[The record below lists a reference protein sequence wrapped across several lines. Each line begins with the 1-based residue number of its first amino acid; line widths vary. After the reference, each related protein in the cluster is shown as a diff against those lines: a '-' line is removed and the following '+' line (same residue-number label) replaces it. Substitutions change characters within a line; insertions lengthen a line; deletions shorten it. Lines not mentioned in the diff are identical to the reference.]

1 MLHEA
6 WLPAEKG
13 RVQGINDT
21 LVFSMSSF
29 AAMGSGLL
37 YANIGWKVTNL
48 VSLPFSM
55 LAGGLIVF
63 LMLQRRI
70 SLITKHLDKVAS
82 MREVHS
88 SFLNLRHHNKNRTR
102 CQIVPTSM
110 LLTENNQYES
120 QASSQPGNNCNQVAD
135 GTLTPGNI
143 ILSVNLI
150 TQSNSPGFHADG
162 LSAATPA
169 VRKI

>member
-70 SLITKHLDKVAS
+70 SLITMHLDKVAS
-82 MREVHS
+82 MHEVHS
-88 SFLNLRHHNKNRTR
+88 SFFKPWAPQQEPYPMPNRA
-102 CQIVPTSM
+102 
-110 LLTENNQYES
+110 NFD
-120 QASSQPGNNCNQVAD
+120 VAY
-135 GTLTPGNI
+135 
-143 ILSVNLI
+143 
-150 TQSNSPGFHADG
+150 
-162 LSAATPA
+162 
-169 VRKI
+169 